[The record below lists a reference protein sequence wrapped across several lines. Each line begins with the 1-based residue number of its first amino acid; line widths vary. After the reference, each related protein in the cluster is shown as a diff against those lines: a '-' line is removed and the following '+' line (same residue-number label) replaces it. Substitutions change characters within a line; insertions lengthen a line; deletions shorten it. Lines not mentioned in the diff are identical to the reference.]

1 MQPYIFPYI
10 GYFQLIN
17 EVDIFV
23 FYDDVNFI
31 NRGWINRNRILLN
44 EKDYLFTIPLIKASQ
59 NKLIYDIE
67 TAIDEKFKKDFYLT
81 LHQAYK
87 KAPFYVS
94 VMPLI
99 TEIIN
104 TPHKNISML
113 AIESIK
119 KICVY
124 IGLIKEFKI
133 SSISFSESRDLKKA
147 DRLIAICKQENAYNY
162 INAYGGIE
170 LYEREYFKQQNIE
183 LFFLKSNSILYK
195 QTTKNFVPWLSI
207 IDVLM
212 FNSPD
217 GILEMI
223 KDYKIM

>member
-17 EVDIFV
+17 AVDIFV
-23 FYDDVNFI
+23 FYDDVNYI

-59 NKLIYDIE
+59 NKLICNIE

-81 LHQAYK
+81 LYQAYK
-87 KAPFYVS
+87 KAPFYDK

-104 TPHKNISML
+104 TPHKNISDL
-113 AIESIK
+113 AIKSVK
-119 KICVY
+119 KISTY
-124 IGLIKEFKI
+124 IGLNKEFKI

-147 DRLIAICKQENAYNY
+147 DRLIAICKREKAYNY
-162 INAYGGIE
+162 INAYGGME
-170 LYEREYFKQQNIE
+170 LYEKEFFKQENIE
-183 LFFLKSNSILYK
+183 LFFLKSHSIIYSQNS
-195 QTTKNFVPWLSI
+195 KNFVPCLSI

-212 FNSPD
+212 FNSPEHV
-217 GILEMI
+217 LEMI
-223 KDYKIM
+223 NDYDLN